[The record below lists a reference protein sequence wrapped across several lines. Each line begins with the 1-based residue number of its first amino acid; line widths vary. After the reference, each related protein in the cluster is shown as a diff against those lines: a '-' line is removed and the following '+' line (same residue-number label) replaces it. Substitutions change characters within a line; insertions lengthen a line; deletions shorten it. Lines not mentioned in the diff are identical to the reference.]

1 MKPIFDIEKIRRN
14 RTHAR
19 EHIAGHDFLF
29 EKAASR
35 LIGNLKDIQRDFGDI
50 LIVGARGS
58 GAITKYFDGKN
69 VTVYDVVDGGDEIPQ
84 FDAGQFDCIVALPYL
99 HCVNDVPGF
108 LSAMK
113 HYLKPDGLFL
123 CAFFGGQSL
132 QELRTCIT
140 AAELEMTG
148 GGSQHIHPMID
159 HYQYAGL
166 LQRAEFA
173 LPVVDFDRVIV
184 EYRDLDNLYRDLYNM
199 GEGNALLNRNKNIK
213 KIKQNIECKYKN
225 KFYNNGFVVTFDIVF
240 GIGWQV
246 HESQQKPAKRG
257 SGQVSLTEIL

>member
-14 RTHAR
+14 RAYAR
-19 EHIAGHDFLF
+19 DHITGHDFLF
-29 EKAASR
+29 EKAATR
-35 LIGNLKDIQRDFGDI
+35 LIDNLKDIQRDFENI
-50 LIVGARGS
+50 LIIGERGS
-58 GAITKYFDGKN
+58 HIIADHFEGKN
-69 VTVYDVVDGGDEIPQ
+69 ITTYDVTDGGDEIPKYG
-84 FDAGQFDCIVALPYL
+84 AGQFDCIVALPYL

-166 LQRAEFA
+166 LQRASFA

-184 EYRDLDNLYRDLYNM
+184 EYSDLNNLYIDLQNM
-199 GEGNALLNRNKNIK
+199 GESNALFNRNQNIK
-213 KIKQNIECKYKN
+213 KTKQYIENIYKN
-225 KFYNNGFVVTFDIVF
+225 KFFNTGFIVTFDIVF
-240 GIGWQV
+240 GIGWQA